1 MIYCV
6 EYKRVWISL
15 MMPQIIKKITQKT
28 HKMLRIQK
36 QYDSNFLTPK
46 AIFPVCCCITTCTK
60 NPHTKLFI

>member
-28 HKMLRIQK
+28 HKML
-36 QYDSNFLTPK
+36 
-46 AIFPVCCCITTCTK
+46 
-60 NPHTKLFI
+60 